1 MGGKGLAGWTGQREP
16 HRGIR
21 PLVSRGTAGHQR
33 RQMAEDGARL
43 FQSEAKLGQGTRQGR
58 QPRAGGGRAE
68 DGTEPRDKLG
78 VKSGNAPRRRQAPR
92 AAETNPRALPG
103 APSPALSS
111 IQRLSS
117 KHHAEVKAARLGD
130 HRERG
135 HEGGVRIA
143 GPQAASSSTHPAGPT
158 GWRPGGLIGVATSNR
173 QHLHFNSY

>member
-1 MGGKGLAGWTGQREP
+1 MSLTAASGPSSPVAPLA
-16 HRGIR
+16 I
-21 PLVSRGTAGHQR
+21 QR
-33 RQMAEDGARL
+33 RQTAEDGARL
-43 FQSEAKLGQGTRQGR
+43 FQSEAKLGRGTRQGR

-92 AAETNPRALPG
+92 AAETHPRALPG

-117 KHHAEVKAARLGD
+117 KHYAEVKAARLGD

-158 GWRPGGLIGVATSNR
+158 GWRLGGLIGVATGNIYISTVTDPA
-173 QHLHFNSY
+173 S